1 MLIYRMAKITIFF
14 GATLVVVGLAGYLFT
29 GRQSVTALIPAFVGL
44 PILILGGVGICPAR
58 EKLACLIAAIL
69 TLLGLG
75 GCVSGLMKLVSL
87 LRGNEV
93 ARPAAVYL
101 QSLMAILSLIYL
113 AIYIR
118 NVMTRQ
124 SDKEKR

>member
-1 MLIYRMAKITIFF
+1 MAKRTIIF
-14 GATLVVVGLAGYLFT
+14 GAALIVVGLAGYFLT

-44 PILILGGVGICPAR
+44 PILILGSIGLQPAR
-58 EKLACLIAAIL
+58 EKVACLIAAIL

-75 GCVSGLMKLVSL
+75 GCVPGLIKLVSL
-87 LRGNEV
+87 LQGSEV

-118 NVMTRQ
+118 DVLARKKP
-124 SDKEKR
+124 S

>member
-1 MLIYRMAKITIFF
+1 MAKRTIFF
-14 GATLVVVGLAGYLFT
+14 GAALVLVGLAGYFLT

-44 PILILGGVGICPAR
+44 PILILGGVGLQPAR
-58 EKLACLIAAIL
+58 EKVACLIAAIL

-75 GCVSGLMKLVSL
+75 GCAPGLIKLVSL
-87 LRGNEV
+87 LRGIEV

-118 NVMTRQ
+118 TVMSRNRD
-124 SDKEKR
+124 S

>member
-1 MLIYRMAKITIFF
+1 M
-14 GATLVVVGLAGYLFT
+14 
-29 GRQSVTALIPAFVGL
+29 PA
-44 PILILGGVGICPAR
+44 PADFDD
-58 EKLACLIAAIL
+58 AAIL
-69 TLLGLG
+69 TLVGLG
-75 GCVSGLMKLVSL
+75 GCVPGLIKLVPL
-87 LRGNEV
+87 LQGDDV

-124 SDKEKR
+124 SDKGKK

>member
-1 MLIYRMAKITIFF
+1 MAKLTIFF

-29 GRQSVTALIPAFVGL
+29 GRQSITALIPAFVGL
-44 PILILGGVGICPAR
+44 PILILGGVGIRPAR

-75 GCVSGLMKLVSL
+75 GCVPGLIKLVSL

-93 ARPAAVYL
+93 ARPSAVYL

-113 AIYIR
+113 AAYIR
-118 NVMTRQ
+118 HVMTRN
-124 SDKEKR
+124 RRP